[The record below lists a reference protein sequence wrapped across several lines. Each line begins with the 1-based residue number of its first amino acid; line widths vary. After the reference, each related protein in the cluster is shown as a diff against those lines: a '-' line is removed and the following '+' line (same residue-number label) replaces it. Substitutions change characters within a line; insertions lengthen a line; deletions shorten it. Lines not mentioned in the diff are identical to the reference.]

1 MLEEGRTLLD
11 DVVLALARD
20 YFLKL
25 SRRHGDNAIYFYELG
40 ASMPTGRQSCFA
52 RGAKKA
58 AGRTLNEGMA
68 SVQQSLK
75 VNENPADAPGAPVPA
90 GACGLSSADQALETA
105 LGLSQSSA
113 FVKRTP

>member
-25 SRRHGDNAIYFYELG
+25 PTRHGDNAIDFYELRRVD
-40 ASMPTGRQSCFA
+40 AYRSESCFA
-52 RGAKKA
+52 RGDKKA
-58 AGRTLNEGMA
+58 AGRTLNEGIA

-75 VNENPADAPGAPVPA
+75 VNENSADAPGAPVPA
-90 GACGLSSADQALETA
+90 GACGVSSAHQ
-105 LGLSQSSA
+105 A
-113 FVKRTP
+113 FVKRTASEKGQKERMTR